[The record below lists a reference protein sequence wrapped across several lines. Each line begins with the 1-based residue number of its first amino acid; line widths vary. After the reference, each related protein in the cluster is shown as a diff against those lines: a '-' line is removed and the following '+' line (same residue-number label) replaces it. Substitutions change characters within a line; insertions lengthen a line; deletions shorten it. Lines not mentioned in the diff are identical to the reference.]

1 MRIRYKF
8 FIACIIIVGITIPVP
23 VYILN
28 KQIEQLH
35 LQIISSGAMQAKLL
49 SQSAVNLLLLNSGN
63 VFQTSLDASEYV
75 AQINQLLPDGLV
87 SLKII
92 LFTPNPTY
100 NGMLLVDIP
109 NNNRLSKI
117 SEVLQKKLLEKKT
130 IPYFKDKTNA
140 SIEFISQS
148 TLPSSAISC
157 TTWIV
162 YNESIL
168 MHSVYT
174 NYMIFGISVFS
185 IIIIAYIAALRFSH
199 KFSKP
204 IETIVHSLQI
214 FDEGSIAIQIPIQY
228 TKDEVG
234 RLATT
239 IQHLLD
245 MVNLEI
251 NELTKTN
258 MELLRINKLKDDF
271 LANVSHEIKLPLESI
286 TQLSNSIIHSY
297 SNDPAT
303 NFIPSLYMIAN
314 SALRLSY
321 IIDDILDFTRLK
333 NNDIVL
339 NKKIVDITG
348 AINFVISI
356 LKPYIQTKHITI
368 ETITH
373 EDARYVYA
381 DEQRLLQMLLNIL
394 GNSVKDSQNATISI
408 ISEKIDSTTLGI
420 AIKNSEDCISQE
432 LMASIDNFEY
442 TSVAIDT
449 QHAQWG
455 LGLVITKKLMELHN
469 GSLTIQS
476 IPNDGTLITL
486 RFPFDE
492 SLINKGII
500 DISSYPA
507 FQQSSDTSS
516 SEHHVQQLHSPQ
528 SFIFIVDSDPVN
540 VKILYEMLQSSN
552 FYVTFSHEPSSLFT
566 MLDKG
571 KIPDLVILDTIL
583 PGTSAFEVS
592 EKIRQQ
598 YSLYEL
604 PIMIITSKHHTQEI
618 ITAFR
623 MGANDYISKP
633 YNKDELIARIT
644 NLITLKKSVQEH
656 NEYIMLK
663 HEIRLA
669 HKIHN
674 SVVIHDIPKV
684 ENLTIAYAYIPTRE
698 MGGDFYDVIPID
710 TTTTGIIIAD
720 VTGHGIPAA
729 LVCAMLKMA
738 IVNNTQYM
746 VHPSL
751 FLTHVNKDLSNTIK
765 ENYIT
770 IAYALINTQQKT
782 ITVSSAGH
790 WPPILVGNDGKI
802 YENTPKGFP
811 IGWDDTACYQE
822 VLFHYHSSNKL
833 ILYTDGIIE
842 ASNSDN
848 KIFGI
853 ERLYNYSTNNKTKD
867 PNNFVNGLIHNLSS
881 WTGMKDNTFKDDL
894 TIIVVEL
901 L

>member
-1 MRIRYKF
+1 
-8 FIACIIIVGITIPVP
+8 
-23 VYILN
+23 
-28 KQIEQLH
+28 
-35 LQIISSGAMQAKLL
+35 MQAKLL

-63 VFQTSLDASEYV
+63 VTQTSIDASEYV
-75 AQINQLLPDGLV
+75 AQINQLLSEGLV

-92 LFTPNPTY
+92 LFTPNPKY
-100 NGMLLVDIP
+100 NGVLLVDIP
-109 NNNRLSKI
+109 NNNRLLKI
-117 SEVLQKKLLEKKT
+117 PEALQKKLLEQKT
-130 IPYFKDKTNA
+130 IPYIKDNTNA
-140 SIEFISQS
+140 YIEFISQS
-148 TLPSSAISC
+148 TLPSSSISC

-162 YNESIL
+162 YSESIL
-168 MHSVYT
+168 MHNVYA

-185 IIIIAYIAALRFSH
+185 IVIIAYIASLRFSH

-204 IETIVHSLQI
+204 IETIVHSLQEY
-214 FDEGSIAIQIPIQY
+214 DEGSIAIQIPIQY
-228 TKDEVG
+228 SKDEVG

-271 LANVSHEIKLPLESI
+271 LANVSYEIKLPLESI

-297 SNDPAT
+297 SNEPAT

-356 LKPYIQTKHITI
+356 LKPYIQTKHIII
-368 ETITH
+368 ETIIR
-373 EDARYVYA
+373 EEARYIYA
-381 DEQRLLQMLLNIL
+381 DEQRLLQILLNIL
-394 GNSVKDSQNATISI
+394 GNLVKDFQKGTISI
-408 ISEKIDSTTLGI
+408 ISEKKDLNTLSI
-420 AIKNSEDCISQE
+420 AIRNSEGFIPKE
-432 LMASIDNFEY
+432 LITPTDDFGYA
-442 TSVAIDT
+442 SVATDS
-449 QHAQWG
+449 QYAHWG
-455 LGLVITKKLMELHN
+455 LWLVIAKKLMELHN

-476 IPNDGTLITL
+476 IPDEGTLITVC
-486 RFPFDE
+486 FPFDQT
-492 SLINKGII
+492 LINKSKV
-500 DISSYPA
+500 DISSYHV
-507 FQQSSDTSS
+507 FQQSSDTGS
-516 SEHHVQQLHSPQ
+516 SEHHAQQLHSTQ
-528 SFIFIVDSDPVN
+528 GFVFIVDNDPVN

-552 FYVTFSHEPSSLFT
+552 FNVTFSHEPSSLFT
-566 MLDKG
+566 MLNKG
-571 KIPDLVILDTIL
+571 HIPDLIILDTIL
-583 PGTSAFEVS
+583 PGSSAFEIS
-592 EKIRQQ
+592 EKIRQH

-644 NLITLKKSVQEH
+644 NLITLKKSIQEH
-656 NEYIMLK
+656 NEYVMLK
-663 HEIRLA
+663 HEIQLA
-669 HKIHN
+669 HEIHN

-684 ENLTIAYAYIPTRE
+684 HNMQIAYAYIPTRE

-710 TTTTGIIIAD
+710 ATTTGIIIAD

-751 FLTHVNKDLSNTIK
+751 FLTHLNKDLSNTIK

-770 IAYALINTQQKT
+770 IAYALINTQEKT

-790 WPPILVGNDGKI
+790 WPPILVVNDGTI

-822 VLFHYHSSNKL
+822 ALFHYHSGNRL

-842 ASNSDN
+842 VSNTNN
-848 KIFGI
+848 KIFGV
-853 ERLYNYSTNNKTKD
+853 ERLYNYIKNNKKKD
-867 PNNFVNGLIHNLSS
+867 SNNFVNGLIHNLSL